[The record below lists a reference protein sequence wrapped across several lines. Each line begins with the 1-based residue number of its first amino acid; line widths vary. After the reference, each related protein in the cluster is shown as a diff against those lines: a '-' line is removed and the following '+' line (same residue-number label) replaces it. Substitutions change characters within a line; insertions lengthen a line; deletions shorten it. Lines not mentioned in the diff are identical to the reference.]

1 VAQVCR
7 NYNVFSFVDGLQE
20 ELMSQGKGLLERLER
35 KGISRRDFMKYC
47 TTLTAT
53 MGLSSAYVSKV
64 AAALAS
70 APRPP
75 VIWLALAECTGC
87 AESTLRTM
95 YPWIDEL
102 VLDIISLDYCE
113 TIMAPSGEASEKSLH
128 DSVTKNAGKFIL
140 VVDGAVPTGD
150 NGNFGTVGGKTMIE
164 LVKDVGSKA
173 MATICIG
180 TCASYGGLP
189 AAAPNPTEAKSV
201 SEVTGLKTV
210 NIPGC
215 PPNPINF
222 VGTVVNFLLF
232 GKLPALD
239 DKGRPLFAYGQL
251 IHDQCPRR
259 SHFEA
264 GEFVTNFNSE
274 EARKGFCLYQMGCK
288 GPETYN
294 NCPIVK
300 FNDGTSWPVQ
310 AGHPC
315 IGCSEPNFWDKS
327 TPFFKST

>member
-1 VAQVCR
+1 
-7 NYNVFSFVDGLQE
+7 
-20 ELMSQGKGLLERLER
+20 MSQGKGLVERLER

-75 VIWLALAECTGC
+75 VVWLALAECTGC

-102 VLDIISLDYCE
+102 VLDIISLDFCE
-113 TIMAPSGEASEKSLH
+113 TIMAPSGEAAEKSLH

-140 VVDGAVPTGD
+140 IVDGAIPTAD
-150 NGNFGTVGGKTMIE
+150 NGNYGTMGGRTMLEVIKE
-164 LVKDVGSKA
+164 IAPKA

-189 AAAPNPTEAKSV
+189 AAAPNPSQAKSV
-201 SEVTGLKTV
+201 GEVTGLTTV

-215 PPNPINF
+215 PPNPINL
-222 VGTVVNFLLF
+222 VGTIVNFLLF
-232 GKLPALD
+232 GKLPTLD

-259 SHFEA
+259 GHFEA

-294 NCPIVK
+294 NCPAVK
-300 FNDGTSWPVQ
+300 YNDGTSWPVQ

-315 IGCSEPNFWDKS
+315 IGCSEPNFWDKF
-327 TPFFKST
+327 TPFYKSS

>member
-1 VAQVCR
+1 
-7 NYNVFSFVDGLQE
+7 
-20 ELMSQGKGLLERLER
+20 MTQGKGLVDRLAR

-53 MGLSSAYVSKV
+53 MGLSTAYVSKV
-64 AAALAS
+64 AAVLAN

-87 AESTLRTM
+87 AESALRTM

-102 VLDIISLDYCE
+102 VLDIISLDYHE
-113 TIMAPSGEASEKSLH
+113 TIMAPSGEAAEKSLH
-128 DSVTKNAGKFIL
+128 DSVTKNTGKFIL
-140 VVDGAVPTGD
+140 IVDGAVPTGE
-150 NGNFGTVGGKTMIE
+150 NGNYGTVGGMTMLERIKE
-164 LVKDVGSKA
+164 IAPKA

-189 AAAPNPTEAKSV
+189 AAAPNPTQAKSV
-201 SEVTGLKTV
+201 SEITGLKTV

-215 PPNPINF
+215 PPNPINL

-232 GKLPALD
+232 GKLPTLD

-300 FNDGTSWPVQ
+300 FNDSTSWPVQ

-315 IGCSEPNFWDKS
+315 IGCSEPNFWDKF
-327 TPFFKST
+327 TPFYKSL